1 MSGSIVEKVLDHEN
15 HLSSKAFWAKIFF
28 GKTWKSFTLPSFIL
42 NVQSFNRRELNVGID
57 LVCSNELHQ
66 DQCFTNK
73 VFIQYKE
80 NSELV
85 SISMEVAEKL
95 WQGKWVISVI
105 LPIKIEV
112 ISLLM
117 RDYYG

>member
-1 MSGSIVEKVLDHEN
+1 MKNVREHCRES
-15 HLSSKAFWAKIFF
+15 FWATKIILALKFSGLKFF
-28 GKTWKSFTLPSFIL
+28 LEKLENPLPSPPSYL
-42 NVQSFNRRELNVGID
+42 MYSHLTGELNVGID

-95 WQGKWVISVI
+95 
-105 LPIKIEV
+105 
-112 ISLLM
+112 
-117 RDYYG
+117 